1 MQSLDNNT
9 QAFLALVR
17 AGLWEQ
23 DVRLLPYG
31 DIEWQEVYRLATEQ
45 SVLGLI
51 LAGLEHSE
59 VKPPKEL
66 LLEWIGE
73 VQMIEQ
79 RNKAMNGFVSELIER
94 LRKEDISCVLV
105 KGQGV
110 AQCYEKPLLR
120 SCGDIDL
127 LLDDENYH
135 KAKDYLTPFSSKIE
149 VEDFYKKHFA
159 MTINSWEVE
168 LHGTL
173 RCGLWRKVEKTLDS
187 IQTSIFYEKR
197 FRTWIVGGAQVP
209 LPYPDEDI
217 VYVFSHILQHFFKEG
232 VGLRQICD
240 WSRLLWTY
248 KDSIN
253 HGLLYSRICSMGC
266 LTEWK
271 AFAALSLNYLGMS
284 TDAIPF
290 YSRSHMWSRKANRI
304 LTFILETGNFGHKR
318 DYSQYKTL
326 SYFKYKVNTFC
337 RHTMDSIEYF
347 FIFPIDAIK
356 LWLFMVKEG
365 VIYVARGK

>member
-1 MQSLDNNT
+1 
-9 QAFLALVR
+9 
-17 AGLWEQ
+17 
-23 DVRLLPYG
+23 
-31 DIEWQEVYRLATEQ
+31 
-45 SVLGLI
+45 VLGLI

-120 SCGDIDL
+120 SCGNIDS

-197 FRTWIVGGAQVP
+197 FRTWIVGG
-209 LPYPDEDI
+209 
-217 VYVFSHILQHFFKEG
+217 S
-232 VGLRQICD
+232 
-240 WSRLLWTY
+240 
-248 KDSIN
+248 
-253 HGLLYSRICSMGC
+253 
-266 LTEWK
+266 
-271 AFAALSLNYLGMS
+271 S
-284 TDAIPF
+284 T
-290 YSRSHMWSRKANRI
+290 SSVSW
-304 LTFILETGNFGHKR
+304 
-318 DYSQYKTL
+318 
-326 SYFKYKVNTFC
+326 
-337 RHTMDSIEYF
+337 
-347 FIFPIDAIK
+347 
-356 LWLFMVKEG
+356 
-365 VIYVARGK
+365 